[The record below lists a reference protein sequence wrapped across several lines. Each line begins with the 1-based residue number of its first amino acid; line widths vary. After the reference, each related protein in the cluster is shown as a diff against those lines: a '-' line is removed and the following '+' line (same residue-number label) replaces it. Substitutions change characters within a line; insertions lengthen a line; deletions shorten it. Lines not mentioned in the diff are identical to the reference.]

1 MGTQSV
7 KLAIDGRGN
16 LGHLTEETKKPGV
29 GDPKMNSWRSENS
42 FTWQIEV
49 FLGIEVAQSKLG
61 IVISQRKYALDIL
74 EETGML
80 KYRPIDTPMDPN
92 VELLHGQG
100 EPLK

>member
-42 FTWQIEV
+42 FVIAWSIRSMKAV
-49 FLGIEVAQSKLG
+49 IAKSFLFLPRLRMCGKHLG
-61 IVISQRKYALDIL
+61 RHIL
-74 EETGML
+74 M
-80 KYRPIDTPMDPN
+80 
-92 VELLHGQG
+92 
-100 EPLK
+100 